1 MSQSSRGIE
10 YASRH
15 FARNS
20 GEAGR
25 SPFCTRE
32 TSAFDTPSRNA
43 FWPQESASPLFWR
56 RSARAFA
63 ASERGTSRAVARS
76 PGQTFRR
83 VYHVVKIRLQTVYK
97 IQLLTSFRL
106 RSACAGKSPPLRLSA
121 SLYCSDGVAS
131 HHAENLPTKC
141 RESASVLGSPFFNG
155 SAYISGHCRQCRESD
170 LHFARACT
178 CALLEF
184 YRTFQPPL
192 TRK

>member
-1 MSQSSRGIE
+1 MHGQPLGQPLDNHGQPRALDPHVRVVGKRGDVI
-10 YASRH
+10 A
-15 FARNS
+15 ARLARLARRRRMRCRLARMR
-20 GEAGR
+20 GCRGVL
-25 SPFCTRE
+25 
-32 TSAFDTPSRNA
+32 
-43 FWPQESASPLFWR
+43 PL
-56 RSARAFA
+56 
-63 ASERGTSRAVARS
+63 
-76 PGQTFRR
+76 
-83 VYHVVKIRLQTVYK
+83 
-97 IQLLTSFRL
+97 
-106 RSACAGKSPPLRLSA
+106 CLSA